1 MARKRMISPNI
12 WGSLSF
18 SKLSDFAKLV
28 FIGLFSNAD
37 DDGKGCAD
45 VSMIKSTL
53 FPRDKQRR
61 LTDIENALSE
71 IAQNMSIKFYEIE
84 GDSYYILTAW
94 QKWQTINRP
103 TPSTIPNPPATMG
116 ERGHNTQNYNFNDNS
131 LNTHGALTDN
141 SLPNIIEVNIREDN
155 IHTNACAHESSCD
168 FLEYNELLQ
177 IVKEE
182 CPTVFN
188 RHQAKVDNGNLQI
201 VREVTQI
208 LEQLQGQYSYKQLRE
223 IFRKANKIFCV
234 KPSYSSCDIKW
245 VLNNIQRV
253 LTEEESKTKSAE
265 QPSTTK
271 GYWDDALD
279 KLGRLD

>member
-141 SLPNIIEVNIREDN
+141 SLPNIKEVNIREDN
-155 IHTNACAHESSCD
+155 IPPNTACACEKDQTEFELKLHAFCTKWGIAIDSNSPLLAD
-168 FLEYNELLQ
+168 FDFDKLD
-177 IVKEE
+177 K
-182 CPTVFN
+182 
-188 RHQAKVDNGNLQI
+188 A
-201 VREVTQI
+201 
-208 LEQLQGQYSYKQLRE
+208 YS
-223 IFRKANKIFCV
+223 
-234 KPSYSSCDIKW
+234 
-245 VLNNIQRV
+245 
-253 LTEEESKTKSAE
+253 ESKTYLQNKDEHPNAQSLDWIVRNYLGIIGGKKFKDKKFDSGDIKKS
-265 QPSTTK
+265 K

>member
-1 MARKRMISPNI
+1 MARKRMISPSI

-37 DDGKGCAD
+37 DEGKGCAD

-103 TPSTIPNPPATMG
+103 TPSIIPNPPATMG
-116 ERGHNTQNYNFNDNS
+116 ERGRSTQNCDFNDNS
-131 LNTHGALTDN
+131 LNTHGVLTEYSVSN
-141 SLPNIIEVNIREDN
+141 IKEEKGKEINNISLSACAREDMPFKPEEYQAFIGKYNIIDMPSVGGKLCEMDFKRIDEAYGRSKYLRTNKRPRYLKFISAHYDEIITGYYEDN
-155 IHTNACAHESSCD
+155 IDT
-168 FLEYNELLQ
+168 
-177 IVKEE
+177 
-182 CPTVFN
+182 
-188 RHQAKVDNGNLQI
+188 AKVTDDDEETLPG
-201 VREVTQI
+201 E
-208 LEQLQGQYSYKQLRE
+208 LR
-223 IFRKANKIFCV
+223 
-234 KPSYSSCDIKW
+234 
-245 VLNNIQRV
+245 L
-253 LTEEESKTKSAE
+253 
-265 QPSTTK
+265 
-271 GYWDDALD
+271 
-279 KLGRLD
+279 